1 VTCSLAALGV
11 ACILSPASAWAVSAK
26 PADGDLSPRLAD
38 LATPTV
44 RAAPP
49 QKQARKLSLAPSGP
63 GSLLREGSRV
73 IVEVRFERGAAAAI
87 DDLRAAGAKVL
98 GVSPRYQTATIAA
111 KPGEL
116 RRLSRVPGARGAS
129 EVLVP
134 FTAAPACPSGTI
146 VSEGDEQLRADE
158 VHVAPFELVGA
169 GVKVGILSDSFNRDE
184 LAETSEAEDVANG
197 DLPGVAN
204 PCGDVTPVELLDDS
218 EAQGEDEGRAMG
230 QIVHDLAP
238 GASLAY
244 ASAFTGL
251 LNFAK
256 NIKDL
261 RDAGASVIVDD
272 VAYPTEPF
280 FQEGPV
286 GVSVREVVESGVTY
300 FSSAA
305 NSNLFDPV
313 GNEIGSWEAAQYRDS
328 GGCPPAI
335 QAVPEVHGTHCQDF
349 NPGSQTDRTLGIK
362 VAAGATLSVDLQWA
376 EPWNGVQTDLDA
388 YLLSS
393 TGGLVGA
400 QASDNV
406 EGSQRPIEF
415 LQWVNES
422 ASQKTVQLVVN
433 RYSGD
438 SPRLKVAFLENGF
451 GVTAI
456 EYPRSTGTDVVGPTI
471 FGHNGAADAISVA
484 AVPFDDGSLVE
495 DYSSRGP
502 VTHYFAP
509 VEGSE
514 AAAAL
519 PSAEVLS
526 KPDLAATDCG
536 VTTFFGSEPVLE
548 EATVA
553 WRFCG
558 TSAAAPHAAAV
569 AALMADAESASPEE
583 IRAAMLASA
592 LPVGEFG
599 ACEAGGGLID
609 AVGAVEALL
618 GSAGEV
624 DLACEPPAPEASVEE
639 SRASGD
645 WGSEAPPSNPVE
657 PGGEAPISVS
667 EPPGP
672 SSSGSTP
679 PQAPSTFFRKHPPK
693 VLRAAGRSAM
703 VVFRFGSD
711 EAGVSFLCKVDQRP
725 FRACPQRLT
734 RRFALGPHLLRVKA
748 RDQDGD
754 TDETPA
760 VFRFRVTQIAGG

>member
-1 VTCSLAALGV
+1 MRAE
-11 ACILSPASAWAVSAK
+11 
-26 PADGDLSPRLAD
+26 GDLSPRLAE
-38 LATPTV
+38 LSEHAV
-44 RAAPP
+44 RTAPP
-49 QKQARKLSLAPSGP
+49 RKQARKLSLAPSGP
-63 GSLLREGSRV
+63 GSLLREGNRIV
-73 IVEVRFERGAAAAI
+73 VEVRFERGAAAAV

-98 GVSPRYQTATIAA
+98 GVSPRYQTVTIAA
-111 KPGEL
+111 KPAEL
-116 RRLSRVPGARGAS
+116 RRLSQVPGARAAS
-129 EVLVP
+129 EVLAP
-134 FTAAPACPSGTI
+134 FTAAPACPAGAI

-158 VHVAPFELVGA
+158 AHAAPLELSGD

-184 LAETSEAEDVANG
+184 LAETSEAEDVAEG

-204 PCGDVTPVELLDDS
+204 PCGDVAPVDLLDDS

-251 LNFAK
+251 LNFAE
-256 NIKDL
+256 NIKGL
-261 RDAGASVIVDD
+261 RDAGADVIVDD

-305 NSNLFDPV
+305 NNNLLDPD
-313 GNEIGSWEAAQYRDS
+313 GNEIGSWEAAHYRDS
-328 GGCPPAI
+328 GGCPPVI
-335 QAVPEVHGTHCQDF
+335 QTVPEAHGTHCQDF
-349 NPGSQTDRTLGIK
+349 NPGTQVDRTLGIK
-362 VAAGATLSVDLQWA
+362 VAAGAALSIDLQWA

-388 YLLSS
+388 YLLDS

-400 QASDNV
+400 QLSDNV

-422 ASQKTVQLVVN
+422 ASPRTVQLVVN
-433 RYSGD
+433 RYSGG

-451 GVTAI
+451 GITAI

-509 VEGSE
+509 VEGSG

-519 PSAEVLS
+519 PSAETLS
-526 KPDLAATDCG
+526 KPDVAATDCG
-536 VTTFFGSEPVLE
+536 VTTFFGSEPVLQ
-548 EATVA
+548 EAIVA

-569 AALMADAESASPEE
+569 AALMIDAESASPEE
-583 IRAAMLASA
+583 IRAAMLESA

-599 ACEAGGGLID
+599 ACAAGAGLID

-645 WGSEAPPSNPVE
+645 WGSEAPPSSPGE
-657 PGGEAPISVS
+657 PGGEAPPPVS

-672 SSSGSTP
+672 STSGPTP
-679 PQAPSTFFRKHPPK
+679 AEPPSTFFRKHPPK
-693 VLRAAGRSAM
+693 VVRTEGQSAM
-703 VVFRFGSD
+703 AVFRFGSN
-711 EAGVSFLCKVDQRP
+711 EAGVAFLCKIDRHP
-725 FRACPQRLT
+725 FRACPQRLA

-754 TDETPA
+754 TDQTAA